1 MPIVFSICLIARVVG
16 TFFSSMRLKTR
27 RLKATQS
34 LTEVFSSWRRGK
46 QDTCR
51 RWVSSGVVGFPEVVA
66 NVWAILES
74 SSSCFHSSLGH
85 PSQRNWMGT
94 RVPVNKFKIIIARG
108 HISCHGGIDHCERE
122 RDCVTRSLLG
132 NCSPNRMHSMQIH
145 SIVVVI
151 FIVVQYYDIGPMQPL
166 SQHCVTKMEF

>member
-1 MPIVFSICLIARVVG
+1 MGISQRRPMRRLKKVKKKYECQGVGNSALYLGFRHAGIWCHLLMPIVFSICLIARVVG
-16 TFFSSMRLKTR
+16 TFFASMRLKTR

-74 SSSCFHSSLGH
+74 SSSCFHSSLGQ
-85 PSQRNWMGT
+85 PSQRN
-94 RVPVNKFKIIIARG
+94 
-108 HISCHGGIDHCERE
+108 
-122 RDCVTRSLLG
+122 
-132 NCSPNRMHSMQIH
+132 
-145 SIVVVI
+145 
-151 FIVVQYYDIGPMQPL
+151 
-166 SQHCVTKMEF
+166 